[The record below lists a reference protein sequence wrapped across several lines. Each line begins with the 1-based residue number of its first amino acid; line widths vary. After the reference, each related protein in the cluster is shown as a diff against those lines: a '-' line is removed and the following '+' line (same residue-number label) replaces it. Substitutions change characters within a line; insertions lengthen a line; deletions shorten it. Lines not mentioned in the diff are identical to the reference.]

1 MFQKPFYNFLL
12 SLFLVLFTAG
22 WCSYFNSFAMEGFY
36 PQIQRSELT
45 PPGYVFSIAW
55 TILYTL
61 MVVSLDILLDLKS
74 EIKKMAVQLF
84 LFNLF
89 LHIMWSFA
97 FFYCGYFLIGFI
109 ILLILDVSA
118 LALAEVAYQ
127 SDNVAGL
134 LLLPYVAW
142 LFFATYLNWIIFELN
157 GSSFSI

>member
-1 MFQKPFYNFLL
+1 MFKKPFNNFLL
-12 SLFLVLFTAG
+12 SLFLILFTAG

-61 MVVSLDILLDLKS
+61 MVISLDILLNLKT

-89 LHIMWSFA
+89 LQIIWSFA
-97 FFYCGYFLIGFI
+97 FFYCGYFLVGFI
-109 ILLILDVSA
+109 IIIILDFAA
-118 LALAEVAYQ
+118 LALVEVAYQ
-127 SDNVAGL
+127 ANKISGF
-134 LLLPYVAW
+134 LLLPYLAW
-142 LFFATYLNWIIFELN
+142 LVFASYLNWIIFDLN
-157 GSSFSI
+157 GAFFAL